1 MSTLTASATRG
12 RVTTRSWRDGRVVD
26 EDFPLS
32 DVSERLAEAD
42 SLVWADL
49 CNPDHESLMELA
61 AELELDPH
69 AVEDAVTVGERPK
82 ATRHA
87 THTFLTVYATRLDP
101 GDEGAPIT
109 RESRLRAT
117 RISAFVLP
125 RGIITVR
132 SSDAFDMGPVLERWN
147 EAPDLLRLGVGTL
160 VHGLLD
166 TVVDG
171 HFESIQQLDDAIE
184 GLEDLLFDER
194 GRTHEVQVRTY
205 RLRKELVELRRVVL
219 PMREVVNAVLRH
231 RNELDERRT
240 ELDGFYDDLYDHVL
254 RASEWTESLR
264 DMITTVFETNLS
276 LQDARLNTVMK
287 KLTGWAAIIA
297 VPTAVTGWFGQNIPF
312 PGFGRVSGVLLSAAI
327 IAGTAGLLYIVFRR
341 KNWI

>member
-1 MSTLTASATRG
+1 M
-12 RVTTRSWRDGRVVD
+12 TTRQWRDGQAVAS
-26 EDFPLS
+26 DFPLS
-32 DVSERLAEAD
+32 EVSERLEED
-42 SLVWADL
+42 GSLIWVDL
-49 CNPDHESLMELA
+49 CDPGRAHLAELA
-61 AELELDPH
+61 GELGLDSH
-69 AVEDAVTVGERPK
+69 AVEDAVTAYERPK

-87 THTFLTVYATRLDP
+87 RHTFLTVYATRLDP
-101 GDEGAPIT
+101 GDPTPGR
-109 RESRLRAT
+109 RESRLVT
-117 RISAFVLP
+117 SRISAFVLP

-132 SSDAFDMGPVLERWN
+132 SDDTFDMAPVLERWN
-147 EAPDLLRLGVGTL
+147 EDPELLRLGVGAL

-171 HFESIQQLDDAIE
+171 HFEAIQRLDDAIE
-184 GLEDLLFDER
+184 GLEDLLFDDR
-194 GRTHEVQVRTY
+194 GPSHEVQVRTY

-231 RNELDERRT
+231 RSELEGRHT
-240 ELDGFYDDLYDHVL
+240 ELDGSYDDLYDHVL

-297 VPTAVTGWFGQNIPF
+297 VPTAVTGWFGQNVPY
-312 PGFGRVSGVLLSAAI
+312 PGFGKGSGVLMSAGVI
-327 IAGTAGLLYIVFRR
+327 LGIGVVLYIVFKR
-341 KNWI
+341 KSWI